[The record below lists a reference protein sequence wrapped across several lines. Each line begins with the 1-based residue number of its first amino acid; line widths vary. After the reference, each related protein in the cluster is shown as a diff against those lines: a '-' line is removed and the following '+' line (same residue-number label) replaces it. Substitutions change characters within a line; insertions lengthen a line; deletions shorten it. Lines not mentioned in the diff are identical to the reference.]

1 MMQPITEDQL
11 SLEYYGT
18 AVEKGQL
25 SAKDV
30 ARYIIALDDFMNVV
44 TKEAYGKDASLSM
57 DVSGFRG
64 QSFDIDFAL
73 QVVGMSSTAIFCTSS
88 PKDLI
93 TLATDSI
100 KACIHL
106 AGKQPNQCTP
116 DRNDNTVNIENSNG
130 NTQIYHIQTLNVIS
144 DPKASNSLDTFIR
157 DPLSKGLSTVKL
169 KSSKYDVQ
177 TEATANDADFFKPI
191 DFDLP
196 LFENTITTGLTI
208 ESPSFKDGNKWK
220 LHDGQSSFYAEI
232 TDAVFL
238 ESVDKGER
246 FGKGDLLIV
255 EMEIIQ
261 TKTPQGLKVEKL
273 ITKVKDHKEAPKQQ
287 GMF

>member
-1 MMQPITEDQL
+1 MKKVNL
-11 SLEYYGT
+11 
-18 AVEKGQL
+18 
-25 SAKDV
+25 
-30 ARYIIALDDFMNVV
+30 
-44 TKEAYGKDASLSM
+44 
-57 DVSGFRG
+57 GFRG